1 MIKETDFQTYLY
13 INTTQYIIYVT
24 DNKTNEKIYSERLAI
39 EENSTE
45 LKFRK
50 MDEFLDSNILKIEKK
65 LDSFIKDI
73 YVILDSKEFHSIKLS
88 IKKDNNGNLIN
99 SDTLIH
105 PLNDLKNLCQSNL
118 QNEKIIHFLI
128 EKYVIDNKTNEKI
141 YSEKLA
147 IEENSIEF
155 KFRKMD
161 EFLDSNILKIEK
173 KLDSFIKDIYV
184 ILDSKE
190 FHSIKL
196 SIKKDNNGN
205 LINSDALIHP
215 LSDLKNLCQSNLFN
229 KKIIHFFIEK
239 YVIDNKFYT
248 SLPENVNCNHFS
260 LDTEFICLSNNL
272 IENIEKIL
280 KKYHI
285 SLNQILSASYLEKF
299 KDNTDNT
306 IFTTASRIISAH
318 NSNEV
323 LLIGKANKKQGF
335 FERFFNFF
343 N

>member
-1 MIKETDFQTYLY
+1 MIREADFQTYLY
-13 INTTQYIIYVT
+13 LNNTQYIIYVT
-24 DNKTNEKIYSERLAI
+24 DNKTNEKIYSEKLAI

-45 LKFRK
+45 LKFSK
-50 MDEFLDSNILKIEKK
+50 LDEFLDSNILKIEKK

-99 SDTLIH
+99 SEALIH

-118 QNEKIIHFLI
+118 QNKKIIHFL
-128 EKYVIDNKTNEKI
+128 
-141 YSEKLA
+141 
-147 IEENSIEF
+147 
-155 KFRKMD
+155 
-161 EFLDSNILKIEK
+161 
-173 KLDSFIKDIYV
+173 
-184 ILDSKE
+184 
-190 FHSIKL
+190 
-196 SIKKDNNGN
+196 
-205 LINSDALIHP
+205 
-215 LSDLKNLCQSNLFN
+215 
-229 KKIIHFFIEK
+229 IEK

-248 SLPENVNCNHFS
+248 SLPENVNCNIFS
-260 LDTEFICLSNNL
+260 LDTEFICLSKNL

-285 SLNQILSASYLEKF
+285 SLNQILSASYVEKF

-306 IFTTASRIISAH
+306 IFTTASRIISGH

-323 LLIGKANKKQGF
+323 LLTGKINKKQGF

>member
-1 MIKETDFQTYLY
+1 MIREADLQTYLY
-13 INTTQYIIYVT
+13 LNNTQYIIYVT
-24 DNKTNEKIYSERLAI
+24 DNKTNEKIYSEKLAI

-99 SDTLIH
+99 S
-105 PLNDLKNLCQSNL
+105 
-118 QNEKIIHFLI
+118 E
-128 EKYVIDNKTNEKI
+128 
-141 YSEKLA
+141 
-147 IEENSIEF
+147 
-155 KFRKMD
+155 
-161 EFLDSNILKIEK
+161 
-173 KLDSFIKDIYV
+173 
-184 ILDSKE
+184 
-190 FHSIKL
+190 
-196 SIKKDNNGN
+196 
-205 LINSDALIHP
+205 ALIHP
-215 LSDLKNLCQSNLFN
+215 LSDLKNLCQSNLLN

-248 SLPENVNCNHFS
+248 SLPENVKCNIFS
-260 LDTEFICLSNNL
+260 LDTEFICLSKNL

-285 SLNQILSASYLEKF
+285 SINQILSAGYLEKF

-306 IFTTASRIISAH
+306 IFSTASRIIAGH

-323 LLIGKANKKQGF
+323 LLAGKINKKQGF
-335 FERFFNFF
+335 FEKFFNFF

>member
-1 MIKETDFQTYLY
+1 MIREADLRTYLY
-13 INTTQYIIYVT
+13 LNNTQYIIYVT
-24 DNKTNEKIYSERLAI
+24 DNKTNEKIYSEKLAI

-45 LKFRK
+45 LKFKK

-99 SDTLIH
+99 S
-105 PLNDLKNLCQSNL
+105 
-118 QNEKIIHFLI
+118 E
-128 EKYVIDNKTNEKI
+128 
-141 YSEKLA
+141 
-147 IEENSIEF
+147 
-155 KFRKMD
+155 
-161 EFLDSNILKIEK
+161 
-173 KLDSFIKDIYV
+173 
-184 ILDSKE
+184 
-190 FHSIKL
+190 
-196 SIKKDNNGN
+196 
-205 LINSDALIHP
+205 ALIHP
-215 LSDLKNLCQSNLFN
+215 LSDLKNLCQSNLLN

-239 YVIDNKFYT
+239 YVIDNKFYS
-248 SLPENVNCNHFS
+248 SLPENVKCNIFS
-260 LDTEFICLSNNL
+260 LDTEFICLSKNL

-285 SLNQILSASYLEKF
+285 SINQILSAGYLEKF

-306 IFTTASRIISAH
+306 IFTTASRIIAGH

-323 LLIGKANKKQGF
+323 LLTGKINKKQGF

>member
-1 MIKETDFQTYLY
+1 MIREADFQTYLY
-13 INTTQYIIYVT
+13 LNNTQYIIYVT
-24 DNKTNEKIYSERLAI
+24 DNKTNEKIYSEKLAI
-39 EENSTE
+39 EENST
-45 LKFRK
+45 
-50 MDEFLDSNILKIEKK
+50 
-65 LDSFIKDI
+65 
-73 YVILDSKEFHSIKLS
+73 
-88 IKKDNNGNLIN
+88 
-99 SDTLIH
+99 
-105 PLNDLKNLCQSNL
+105 
-118 QNEKIIHFLI
+118 
-128 EKYVIDNKTNEKI
+128 
-141 YSEKLA
+141 
-147 IEENSIEF
+147 EF

-215 LSDLKNLCQSNLFN
+215 LNDLKNLCQSNLFN

-248 SLPENVNCNHFS
+248 SLPENVKCNIFS
-260 LDTEFICLSNNL
+260 LDTEFICLSKNL

-285 SLNQILSASYLEKF
+285 SLNQILSANYLEKF
-299 KDNTDNT
+299 KDNSDNT
-306 IFTTASRIISAH
+306 IFTTASRIISGH

-323 LLIGKANKKQGF
+323 LLVGKVKKKQGF

>member
-1 MIKETDFQTYLY
+1 MIREADLQTYLY
-13 INTTQYIIYVT
+13 LNNTQYIIYVT
-24 DNKTNEKIYSERLAI
+24 DNKTNEKIYSEKLAI

-73 YVILDSKEFHSIKLS
+73 YVILDSKEFHSIRLS

-99 SDTLIH
+99 S
-105 PLNDLKNLCQSNL
+105 
-118 QNEKIIHFLI
+118 E
-128 EKYVIDNKTNEKI
+128 
-141 YSEKLA
+141 
-147 IEENSIEF
+147 
-155 KFRKMD
+155 
-161 EFLDSNILKIEK
+161 
-173 KLDSFIKDIYV
+173 
-184 ILDSKE
+184 
-190 FHSIKL
+190 
-196 SIKKDNNGN
+196 
-205 LINSDALIHP
+205 ALIHP
-215 LSDLKNLCQSNLFN
+215 LSDLKNLCQSNLLN

-248 SLPENVNCNHFS
+248 SLPENVKCNIFS
-260 LDTEFICLSNNL
+260 LDTEFICLSKNL

-285 SLNQILSASYLEKF
+285 SINQILSAGYLEKF

-306 IFTTASRIISAH
+306 IFTTASRIIAGH

-323 LLIGKANKKQGF
+323 LLTGKVNKKQGF

>member
-1 MIKETDFQTYLY
+1 MIREADLQTYLY
-13 INTTQYIIYVT
+13 LNNTQYIIYVT
-24 DNKTNEKIYSERLAI
+24 DNKTK
-39 EENSTE
+39 
-45 LKFRK
+45 
-50 MDEFLDSNILKIEKK
+50 
-65 LDSFIKDI
+65 
-73 YVILDSKEFHSIKLS
+73 
-88 IKKDNNGNLIN
+88 
-99 SDTLIH
+99 
-105 PLNDLKNLCQSNL
+105 
-118 QNEKIIHFLI
+118 
-128 EKYVIDNKTNEKI
+128 EKI
-141 YSEKLA
+141 YSEKLK
-147 IEENSIEF
+147 IEENSTEF

-205 LINSDALIHP
+205 LINSEALIYP
-215 LSDLKNLCQSNLFN
+215 LSDLKNLCQSNLLN
-229 KKIIHFFIEK
+229 KKIIHFFVEK

-248 SLPENVNCNHFS
+248 SLPENVKCNIFS
-260 LDTEFICLSNNL
+260 LDTEFICLSKNL

-285 SLNQILSASYLEKF
+285 SINQILSAGYLEKF

-306 IFTTASRIISAH
+306 IFTTANRIISGH

-323 LLIGKANKKQGF
+323 LLVSKIKKKQGF
-335 FERFFNFF
+335 FEKFFNLF

>member
-1 MIKETDFQTYLY
+1 MIREADLQTYLY
-13 INTTQYIIYVT
+13 LNNTQYIIYVT
-24 DNKTNEKIYSERLAI
+24 DNKTNEKIYSEKLAI

-99 SDTLIH
+99 S
-105 PLNDLKNLCQSNL
+105 
-118 QNEKIIHFLI
+118 E
-128 EKYVIDNKTNEKI
+128 
-141 YSEKLA
+141 
-147 IEENSIEF
+147 
-155 KFRKMD
+155 
-161 EFLDSNILKIEK
+161 
-173 KLDSFIKDIYV
+173 
-184 ILDSKE
+184 
-190 FHSIKL
+190 
-196 SIKKDNNGN
+196 
-205 LINSDALIHP
+205 ALIHP
-215 LSDLKNLCQSNLFN
+215 LSDLKNLCQSNLLN
-229 KKIIHFFIEK
+229 KKIIHFFVEK

-248 SLPENVNCNHFS
+248 SLPENVKCNIFS
-260 LDTEFICLSNNL
+260 LDTEFICLSKNL

-285 SLNQILSASYLEKF
+285 SINQILSAGYLEKF

-306 IFTTASRIISAH
+306 IFTTASRIIAGH

-323 LLIGKANKKQGF
+323 LLTGKVNKKQGF